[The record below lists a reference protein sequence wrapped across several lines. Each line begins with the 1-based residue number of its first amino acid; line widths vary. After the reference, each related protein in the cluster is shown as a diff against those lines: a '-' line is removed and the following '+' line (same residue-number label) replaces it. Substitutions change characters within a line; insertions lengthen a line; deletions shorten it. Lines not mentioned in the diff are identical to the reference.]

1 MRTRKERCV
10 MRKLDPTKLPKIAIP
25 IEKQNLKES
34 YIKFAMKDLSTWEIC
49 WYQLRYTNPEYQ
61 QIKSRTQ
68 KWSRVWCYYENVN
81 LNDPIIIV
89 EWEVDYTTAYQNWRN
104 VVGIQWVANLNKVV
118 DQLTKLWVKTVIV
131 LVDNDEAA
139 TLSIKKIVNR
149 IPCYDWRYVLWNVK
163 DINDA
168 WVDGVLKEP
177 QALASENLF
186 VKYWAFKIKKS
197 TRPLPDKSV
206 DFLNIDTA
214 MVLQNL
220 YPQYTIKGDRI
231 YDSWKLLDGYRYWKT
246 KNAIVDFSGKER
258 PQGNARSIAYSY
270 YNDKKQTAE
279 YLKRY
284 T

>member
-1 MRTRKERCV
+1 MDTHERLAKYKLQDKLPEWWIRVEWYWAKIACPMKNLENDQVVGWQDRYLEPAPWSLKSRTRKWSKVGWFYEN
-10 MRKLDPTKLPKIAIP
+10 LDITRPVILAEW
-25 IEKQNLKES
+25 EKDFL
-34 YIKFAMKDLSTWEIC
+34 TWWQLWWNIC
-49 WYQLRYTNPEYQ
+49 WM
-61 QIKSRTQ
+61 
-68 KWSRVWCYYENVN
+68 
-81 LNDPIIIV
+81 
-89 EWEVDYTTAYQNWRN
+89 
-104 VVGIQWVANLNKVV
+104 QWVGNLNKTV
-118 DQLTKLWVKTVIV
+118 DLLTKKWFKTVIV

>member
-1 MRTRKERCV
+1 MGTHERLAKYKLQDKLPEWWIRVEWYWAKIACPMKNLENDQVVWRQDRYLEVKPWSLKSRTRKWSKVGWFYEN
-10 MRKLDPTKLPKIAIP
+10 LDITRPVILAEW
-25 IEKQNLKES
+25 EKDFL
-34 YIKFAMKDLSTWEIC
+34 TWWQLWWNIC
-49 WYQLRYTNPEYQ
+49 WM
-61 QIKSRTQ
+61 
-68 KWSRVWCYYENVN
+68 
-81 LNDPIIIV
+81 
-89 EWEVDYTTAYQNWRN
+89 
-104 VVGIQWVANLNKVV
+104 QWVGNLNKTV
-118 DQLTKLWVKTVIV
+118 DLLTKKWFKTVIV

-168 WVDGVLKEP
+168 WVDGILKEP